1 MKRSFLKR
9 NFWIRF
15 AAFFFFFSAIIVFVL
30 TTLGTLYAIDTGY
43 FIDNGE
49 SDRKDIRSNYAHRY
63 ASQLMLE
70 FCADNPD
77 YSSFFVNIYYGSYAL
92 PLNTDNIDYVI
103 SKKSDNTIVASDLQN
118 SISNYV
124 QSEDTSITLSSWDN
138 HPDNKEITEEFSI
151 TVYYPYSSAYQDSF
165 TTAMRLSR
173 ILSDFTFP
181 IAISAIISFLSV
193 IALFIF
199 LIQSAGI
206 SSDGTATPGFLGKVP
221 IEIFAGIIALIEM
234 LCIALSIQMV
244 DNMYSG
250 VPGIVLCIF
259 CSLIMFL
266 WLSMS
271 LAARFR
277 SRTFF
282 KYCLTWIIIKLIGKF
297 IRMIWRIYH
306 KAGFLWRSAII
317 LISVTF
323 ALLISVILT
332 YAGEPLGLFFM
343 YLLWA
348 TLAVLFSIAC
358 ANLAKLRKA
367 ISRLASG
374 DYTTKVSTFG
384 MFFDFRRAA
393 HNVNSI
399 FDGMTNAVEERMKS
413 ERMKTELITNVSHDI
428 KTPLT
433 SIINCV
439 DIMKNSGEEF
449 SDQTKEYLDILSRQ
463 SLRLKKLTEDV
474 LEASKASTGNIAVEL
489 APIDMGLLL
498 SQAMG
503 EYSDKFEEKG
513 IKTVVNIAEENIFAL
528 GDGRL
533 LWRVFDNIFSN
544 ISRYSLSGTR
554 AYIDVFKANGMV
566 YATFKNVSSYEL
578 PIDSKELLERF
589 VRADASRN
597 SEGSGLGLSISEDL
611 CSLMGGKLNIS
622 TEADLFKATVTLP
635 VCSPVPHKPQ
645 NN

>member
-1 MKRSFLKR
+1 
-9 NFWIRF
+9 
-15 AAFFFFFSAIIVFVL
+15 
-30 TTLGTLYAIDTGY
+30 
-43 FIDNGE
+43 
-49 SDRKDIRSNYAHRY
+49 
-63 ASQLMLE
+63 
-70 FCADNPD
+70 
-77 YSSFFVNIYYGSYAL
+77 
-92 PLNTDNIDYVI
+92 
-103 SKKSDNTIVASDLQN
+103 
-118 SISNYV
+118 
-124 QSEDTSITLSSWDN
+124 
-138 HPDNKEITEEFSI
+138 
-151 TVYYPYSSAYQDSF
+151 
-165 TTAMRLSR
+165 
-173 ILSDFTFP
+173 
-181 IAISAIISFLSV
+181 
-193 IALFIF
+193 
-199 LIQSAGI
+199 
-206 SSDGTATPGFLGKVP
+206 
-221 IEIFAGIIALIEM
+221 
-234 LCIALSIQMV
+234 
-244 DNMYSG
+244 
-250 VPGIVLCIF
+250 
-259 CSLIMFL
+259 
-266 WLSMS
+266 
-271 LAARFR
+271 
-277 SRTFF
+277 
-282 KYCLTWIIIKLIGKF
+282 
-297 IRMIWRIYH
+297 
-306 KAGFLWRSAII
+306 
-317 LISVTF
+317 
-323 ALLISVILT
+323 
-332 YAGEPLGLFFM
+332 
-343 YLLWA
+343 
-348 TLAVLFSIAC
+348 
-358 ANLAKLRKA
+358 
-367 ISRLASG
+367 
-374 DYTTKVSTFG
+374 
-384 MFFDFRRAA
+384 
-393 HNVNSI
+393 
-399 FDGMTNAVEERMKS
+399 EERMKS

-503 EYSDKFEEKG
+503 EYSVKFEEKG
-513 IKTVVNIAEENIFAL
+513 IKTVINIAEEYIFAL